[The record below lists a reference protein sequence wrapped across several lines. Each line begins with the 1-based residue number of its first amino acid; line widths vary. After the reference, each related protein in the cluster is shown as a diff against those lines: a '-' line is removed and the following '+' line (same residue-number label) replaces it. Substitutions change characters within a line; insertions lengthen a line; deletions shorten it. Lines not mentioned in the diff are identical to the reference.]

1 MRSSRATKPSLA
13 EGEVEEPLPAS
24 TRVTVIGG
32 GTGISPCLS
41 GIKHL
46 TEAVTAI
53 VTVADDG
60 GSSGRLR
67 KDYDMLPPGDIRNCL
82 VALSSAEPLLADL
95 FSYRFDDAL
104 LRGHAF
110 GNLFLA
116 VLTKLTGDFRQAIER
131 ARMILDVRGVVLPS
145 TTQRVVLVAEHP
157 DGTKSTGEQR
167 ISTSGKA
174 ITRVYLRPAPPRISE
189 EIRVAVEDADLV
201 VIGPGS
207 LFTSLIPN
215 LLVPGMCDAIQNTRG
230 KVVLVAN
237 LVTQPGETDGFDLER
252 HVQAARDLGGITRI
266 DLVLA
271 HRGEIPQ
278 TIIERYRSSGA
289 DLIVPPPPGLSVL
302 GIPVVGADLAHET
315 EDHRLRHHSYRLA
328 EVLRRICLGRYEDAR
343 HGG

>member
-1 MRSSRATKPSLA
+1 VTKI
-13 EGEVEEPLPAS
+13 V
-24 TRVTVIGG
+24 VIGG

-41 GIKHL
+41 GIKHV
-46 TEAVTAI
+46 TEEITAI

-104 LRGHAF
+104 LRGHSF

-131 ARMILDVRGVVLPS
+131 ARIILNVRGVVIPS
-145 TTQRVVLVAEHP
+145 TTQRVVLVAEHD

-167 ISTSGKA
+167 ISTSKKRIRA
-174 ITRVYLRPAPPRISE
+174 LFLRPAPPPVSQ
-189 EIRVAVEDADLV
+189 EIRGAIEEADLV

-207 LFTSLIPN
+207 LFTSILPN
-215 LLVPGMCDAIQNTRG
+215 LLVPGMPDAIAKSRG

-237 LVTQPGETDGFDLER
+237 LVTQPGETDGFDLRR
-252 HVQAARDLGGITRI
+252 HVEAIRDLGGLKRL
-266 DLVLA
+266 DFVLV
-271 HRGEIPQ
+271 HDGPIPPA
-278 TIIERYRSSGA
+278 IEERYRTSGA
-289 DLIVPPPPGLSVL
+289 EVL
-302 GIPVVGADLAHET
+302 KSPEAGESLHGARVVRADLVHES
-315 EDHRLRHHSYRLA
+315 EGRLRHHSAHLA
-328 EVLRRICLGRYEDAR
+328 EALRRICVGELDEAR
-343 HGG
+343 RG

>member
-1 MRSSRATKPSLA
+1 MAKI
-13 EGEVEEPLPAS
+13 V
-24 TRVTVIGG
+24 VIGG

-46 TEAVTAI
+46 TEDVTAI

-95 FSYRFDDAL
+95 FNYRFDDAL

-131 ARMILDVRGVVLPS
+131 ARLILGVRGVVIPS
-145 TTQRVVLVAEHP
+145 TTQRVVLVAEHD

-167 ISTSGKA
+167 ISTSNKA
-174 ITRVYLRPAPPRISE
+174 IRRLLLRPTPPPVSA
-189 EIRVAVEDADLV
+189 EIAGIVEDADLV

-207 LFTSLIPN
+207 LFTSLVPN
-215 LLVPGMCDAIQNTRG
+215 LLVPGMPEAIARTRG

-237 LVTQPGETDGFDLER
+237 LVTQPGETDRFSLQG
-252 HVQAARDLGGITRI
+252 HVGAIRELGGLKRV
-266 DLVLA
+266 DFLLVHDGPVPA
-271 HRGEIPQ
+271 DVE
-278 TIIERYRSSGA
+278 ERYRASGA
-289 DLIVPPPPGLSVL
+289 ELLRVGGTSDEVL
-302 GIPVVGADLAHET
+302 GARVIRADLAHES
-315 EDHRLRHHSYRLA
+315 DGRLRHHSAHLA
-328 EVLRRICLGRYEDAR
+328 EALRRICVGEPDEAR
-343 HGG
+343 RG

>member
-1 MRSSRATKPSLA
+1 
-13 EGEVEEPLPAS
+13 
-24 TRVTVIGG
+24 VIGG

-41 GIKHL
+41 GIKHV
-46 TEAVTAI
+46 TDHVTAI

-82 VALSSAEPLLADL
+82 VALSSAEPLLTDL

-104 LRGHAF
+104 LRGHSF

-131 ARMILDVRGVVLPS
+131 ARTILDVRGVVIPS
-145 TTQRVVLVAEHP
+145 TTERVVLVAEHA

-167 ISTSGKA
+167 ISTSRKA
-174 ITRVYLRPAPPRISE
+174 IQSLTLRPTPPPISE
-189 EIRVAVEDADLV
+189 EIRSSIEDADLV

-207 LFTSLIPN
+207 LFTSILPN
-215 LLVPGMCDAIQNTRG
+215 LLVPGMPEAITRSKG

-252 HVQAARDLGGITRI
+252 HVNAIRGLGGLRRL
-266 DLVLA
+266 DFVLVND
-271 HRGEIPQ
+271 GPVPPSVED
-278 TIIERYRSSGA
+278 RYRASGA
-289 DLIVPPPPGLSVL
+289 EVLRVPPGAASIL
-302 GIPVVGADLAHET
+302 GTRVVRASLVHEADG
-315 EDHRLRHHSYRLA
+315 RLRHHSAQLA
-328 EVLRRICLGRYEDAR
+328 EALRKISVGELDEAR
-343 HGG
+343 RG

>member
-1 MRSSRATKPSLA
+1 MATATQIYDALI
-13 EGEVEEPLPAS
+13 EGEKALGQLTKIA
-24 TRVTVIGG
+24 VIGG

-46 TEAVTAI
+46 TTSITAI

-82 VALSSAEPLLADL
+82 VALSSAEPLLTDL
-95 FSYRFDDAL
+95 FSYRFDDEL
-104 LRGHAF
+104 LRGHSF

-131 ARMILDVRGVVLPS
+131 ARMILDVRGVVIPS
-145 TTQRVVLVAEHP
+145 TTERVVLVAEHD

-167 ISTSGKA
+167 ISTSQKPIRA
-174 ITRVYLRPAPPRISE
+174 LSLRPTPKPVSQ
-189 EIRVAVEDADLV
+189 EIRSAIEDADLV

-207 LFTSLIPN
+207 LFTSIIPN
-215 LLVPGMCDAIQNTRG
+215 LLVPGMPDAIAKSRG

-252 HVQAARDLGGITRI
+252 HVNALHDLGGLRRI
-266 DLVLA
+266 DFILV
-271 HRGEIPQ
+271 HDGPIPADVE
-278 TIIERYRSSGA
+278 ERYRSSGA
-289 DLIVPPPPGLSVL
+289 
-302 GIPVVGADLAHET
+302 
-315 EDHRLRHHSYRLA
+315 
-328 EVLRRICLGRYEDAR
+328 EVLRAPQGAASLSGRSWSELIS
-343 HGG
+343 

>member
-1 MRSSRATKPSLA
+1 MD
-13 EGEVEEPLPAS
+13 EPLPAS

-46 TEAVTAI
+46 TELVTAI

-95 FSYRFDDAL
+95 FNYRFDDAL
-104 LRGHAF
+104 LRGHSF

-157 DGTKSTGEQR
+157 DGTKSTGEQW
-167 ISTSGKA
+167 ISRSQKA
-174 ITRVYLRPAPPRISE
+174 IVRLHLRPTPPPISS
-189 EIRVAVEDADLV
+189 EIRAAVEDADLL

-207 LFTSLIPN
+207 LFTSIVPN
-215 LLVPGMCDAIQNTRG
+215 LLVPGMCAAIEACKGR
-230 KVVLVAN
+230 VVHVAN

-252 HVQAARDLGGITRI
+252 HVRAIQEIGGLKRL
-266 DLVLA
+266 DMVLA
-271 HRGEIPQ
+271 HRGDIPAA
-278 TIIERYRSSGA
+278 IVDRYKASGA
-289 DLIVPPPPGLSVL
+289 EVLRAPPLGERIC
-302 GIPVVGADLAHET
+302 GIPIVGANLAHET

-328 EVLRRICLGRYEDAR
+328 EELRRVCQGVHDGAR
-343 HGG
+343 NG